1 MFSRVKLV
9 FLLTAYG
16 KQNYYGVKKWIED
29 QSMSGKVFLNINLV
43 TTK

>member
-1 MFSRVKLV
+1 MKLV

-29 QSMSGKVFLNINLV
+29 QSMSNDGKVFLNIVCYNIY
-43 TTK
+43 